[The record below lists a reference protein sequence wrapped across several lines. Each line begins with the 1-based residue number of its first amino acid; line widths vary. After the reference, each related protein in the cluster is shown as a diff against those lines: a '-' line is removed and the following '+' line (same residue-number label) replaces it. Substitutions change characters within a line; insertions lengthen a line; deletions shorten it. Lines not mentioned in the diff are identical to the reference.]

1 MDYDQFEQLAIS
13 YIIEIIPSDWLL
25 SNAGEYSELFKKHL
39 DTDFVAADLL
49 AKCELIENVYD
60 HLLPDFDQT
69 PFDIDDVLPSVVDK
83 LDEQEELLQSCE
95 A

>member
-1 MDYDQFEQLAIS
+1 MDCEQFKQF
-13 YIIEIIPSDWLL
+13 IINIIAENIPSDWLL
-25 SNAGEYSELFKKHL
+25 LNASEYGELVKRYL
-39 DTDFVAADLL
+39 DSDFETADLL